1 MTETLQEFCDSR
13 GVAVR
18 VDRQA
23 GVIRGV
29 KILGL
34 QSRNGRSY
42 LPEALVRAAGL
53 YEEAKVNV
61 NHPKGNPGGPRD
73 YQDRMGVI
81 RNVDVRA
88 GEGLFA
94 DFHFNP
100 KHALAEQLVWD
111 AEHAPENVGFSHNVQ
126 AQTRREGDRLVVE
139 AITKV
144 QGVDLVADP
153 ATTRG
158 LFESSE
164 GSPRLSERV
173 AGVERSEPPD
183 PRIPG
188 GSLALDPGHPNS
200 HQPNLAAGEGD
211 SPIFAARESG
221 QSPARESGQSPRPG
235 LSLDDLKRDY
245 PELVEAVCRE
255 QDGELSRL
263 RAEVER
269 LQAREAIHEKRLLA
283 RRLLREFNLPDPDA
297 ADPQARSIVGDRFL
311 ESLLAAENEQ
321 AMRELVRERADLVRS
336 LGGTEPL
343 RRGFDGRPLSRDQ
356 HLLHC
361 LPKLDTKGFVEA
373 IT

>member
-1 MTETLQEFCDSR
+1 MTETLQEFFDSR

-34 QSRNGRSY
+34 QSHNGRSY

-73 YQDRMGVI
+73 YQDRIGVI
-81 RNVDVRA
+81 RNVAVRA

-126 AQTRREGDRLVVE
+126 AQTRRQGDRLVVE

-158 LFESSE
+158 LFESS
-164 GSPRLSERV
+164 GSD
-173 AGVERSEPPD
+173 GVGSGADTVGEEDGPD
-183 PRIPG
+183 TG
-188 GSLALDPGHPNS
+188 D
-200 HQPNLAAGEGD
+200 AAVEGD
-211 SPIFAARESG
+211 SPIFAARKSG
-221 QSPARESGQSPRPG
+221 QSPARESGQSPGGSLVRPS
-235 LSLDDLKRDY
+235 LSLDDLNRDY

-255 QDGELSRL
+255 QAGELSRL

-269 LQAREAIHEKRLLA
+269 LQAREAVHEKRLLA

-321 AMRELVRERADLVRS
+321 AMRELVRERTELVRS

-343 RRGFDGRPLSRDQ
+343 RRGLDGRPLSRDQ
-356 HLLHC
+356 QLFHG
-361 LPKLDTKGFVEA
+361 PTRLDTKAFVEA